1 MIKKHFPDGFLW
13 ISLTPPVGSPA
24 SMLKKVYTTLTNE
37 QIDGDA
43 SFILN
48 KLKSLLVLHPS
59 KHLIIL
65 DDVWE
70 VDDVMMFVDL
80 FSNYKVILTTRKM
93 DINTRIPPKHCFDIQ
108 KMDINEAIQLLLL
121 NVTEIEKLSPSNYNA
136 VSELANN
143 LYCWPLLLNLVH
155 GQLYVHCIEWGE
167 SPTNA
172 ISTVQQKLFDK
183 GMTAFDSE
191 KDNREEAVKASI
203 TLSLDLLQE
212 DEETL
217 LYHAISSVGIG
228 TSVGKQTL
236 LNKSHMNTEQFNKCT
251 IALWSHGLVTFSR
264 VNVSCLSCKISC
276 VEVHEVIAQYILDEM
291 PYNFCKIIY
300 IQDMKNQADLFK
312 IKIGDIKTSQ
322 DYISFVDDYLMPHNI
337 NMLAVLTR
345 VIQMNF
351 MQELNMLIEV
361 HPKLLETNT
370 MITFFNE
377 PQPLPIRKV
386 YKNIK
391 DNCKIIQTLLTNDRH
406 DEAITWYS
414 NHFDTHP
421 FVSTFT
427 KINDFYRSLQKE
439 CSYDPELV
447 AVIKTRNTD
456 INENKVIVNS
466 HIMLRAQVVSMISS
480 GVPDDDIVKYIKGT
494 KAIIMMNDNE

>member
-1 MIKKHFPDGFLW
+1 MKKNFPDGFLW

-24 SMLKKVYTTLTNE
+24 SMLKKLYTTLTNE

-43 SFILN
+43 MFMLN
-48 KLKSLLVLHPS
+48 KLKSLPVLHPS

-65 DDVWE
+65 DDVWG

-155 GQLYVHCIEWGE
+155 GQLYVHCVEWGE

-217 LYHAISSVGIG
+217 LYHAISSVGIS
-228 TSVGKQTL
+228 TSVGKQML

-251 IALWSHGLVTFSR
+251 IVLWSHGLVTFSR
-264 VNVSCLSCKISC
+264 VNVLNLGSC

-291 PYNFCKIIY
+291 PYNFCKIIN
-300 IQDMKNQADLFK
+300 IHDMQNQAKLFN
-312 IKIGDIKTSQ
+312 INSDDIKTGQ
-322 DYISFVDDYLMPHNI
+322 DYISFVDDCFIPYYI
-337 NMLAVLTR
+337 NMLAVTTR
-345 VIQMNF
+345 AGQLAF
-351 MQELNMLIEV
+351 MQQLNILIET
-361 HPKLLETNT
+361 HPKLPETNT
-370 MITFFNE
+370 MMKFFNE
-377 PQPLPIRKV
+377 PQLLPIKKV

-391 DNCKIIQTLLTNDRH
+391 DNCKIIQTLLSNNRH
-406 DEAITWYS
+406 DEAVTWFS
-414 NHFDTHP
+414 NHYDTHP
-421 FVSTFT
+421 IITTTT
-427 KINDFYRSLQKE
+427 KIIDFYNSLQKE
-439 CSYDPELV
+439 CSHDPELV
-447 AVIKTRNTD
+447 VEINKQYNSEYD
-456 INENKVIVNS
+456 INEPKVLVNS
-466 HIMLRAQVVSMISS
+466 LIMLRAQVVSMISS
-480 GVPDDDIVKYIKGT
+480 GVPDDDIVKYIK
-494 KAIIMMNDNE
+494 EQWPRR